1 MKARKKRACVKVKK
15 KRLKELLASCAVAN
29 MTVPRAWN
37 FELRAL
43 IKEVLKHRKRRK
55 KLRELQEYV
64 ESGDF
69 CEDGVGKR
77 YGYIGDE
84 AVTAILGHEFVGQLN
99 EKL

>member
-1 MKARKKRACVKVKK
+1 VKIKKRHLKAMLAECAKTENCVMQEVGPET
-15 KRLKELLASCAVAN
+15 LVSLV
-29 MTVPRAWN
+29 
-37 FELRAL
+37 
-43 IKEVLKHRKRRK
+43 KEVLKHRKRRK
-55 KLRELQEYV
+55 KLKELFKQCRELRDYV
-64 ESGDF
+64 AGGDF

>member
-1 MKARKKRACVKVKK
+1 MKARK

-55 KLRELQEYV
+55 KLRELFRQCRELQEYV